1 MDNIVKKTEYMI
13 KELRYSH
20 INFAMIVALALG
32 KIEQNEILTSVEED
46 IKVSLPLL
54 ECAEFLG
61 YKNNNPKTSKDSISA
76 LIKKGIKETLVTVYD
91 SNDEL
96 ERKILIT
103 EYKTS
108 LKRNEIIIFFN
119 KELLSRMYIKYKD
132 ENGNICSNRYIHYN
146 LEMFRGCSN
155 LYTYYLY
162 ELFKLYSYKK
172 VTYDLTFEQLKSYL
186 NIEYKN
192 VEGNNELKNTKNKS
206 YVDYKIFK
214 RTILSPAIK
223 YINENTDLNIDIIKE
238 IKNKRKYIF
247 NGKEN
252 EVVSLE
258 RIFFK
263 ISNNKNSKYKVGIM
277 SDLAKLYGESIE
289 ESELRIEKL
298 REALKNEKVYVDKN
312 QIVVLILSCKDETLV
327 KLALLEGRDKKK
339 VTNLGGYVYNRIS
352 ELLENDEVDNYK
364 KVMIEKYKNNIK
376 KIKNNKKKIKN
387 KQFELTEEMRK
398 DEKLVRIYE
407 VYKINKGSVMENDV
421 KAMMDC
427 LLKYNYERIES
438 AIHICFN
445 EAINKGIIINSFNY
459 IKKMLEDGRFNGRG

>member
-1 MDNIVKKTEYMI
+1 MYNIVKKTEYMV
-13 KELRYSH
+13 KELTYSH

-32 KIEQNEILTSVEED
+32 RIEQDKILTSVEEN
-46 IKVSLPLL
+46 IKVTLPLL

-76 LIKKGIKETLVTVYD
+76 LIKKGIKETLVTVSD

-96 ERKILIT
+96 ERKMLIT

-132 ENGNICSNRYIHYN
+132 ENGDICKNRYIYYN

-172 VTYDLTFEQLKSYL
+172 DTYDLTFEELKSYL
-186 NIEYKN
+186 NIEHKN
-192 VEGNNELKNTKNKS
+192 VEGNNELKNIKNKS

-238 IKNKRKYIF
+238 IKNKAKYIF

-263 ISNNKNSKYKVGIM
+263 ISNKKNSPYKVGIM
-277 SDLAKLYGESIE
+277 SELAKFYRESIE
-289 ESELRIEKL
+289 ESELRIENL
-298 REALKNEKVYVDKN
+298 RRALKKEKINVSKN

-327 KLALLEGRDKKK
+327 KFVLLEGRDKKK
-339 VTNLGGYVYNRIS
+339 VTNLGAYAYKKINM
-352 ELLENDEVDNYK
+352 LLDNDEVEKYK
-364 KVMIEKYKNNIK
+364 KIMIEKYKNN
-376 KIKNNKKKIKN
+376 KKKIK
-387 KQFELTEEMRK
+387 KFELTEEMKK

-407 VYKINKGSVMENDV
+407 VYKINKDSVTENDV

-427 LLKYNYERIES
+427 LLKYSDERIIS
-438 AIHICFN
+438 AINICFD
-445 EAINKGIIINSFNY
+445 EAVKKGITINSFNY
-459 IKKMLEDGRFNGRG
+459 VKKMLEDGRFNGRGKKK